1 MFNLK
6 EKNLNSNLTILF
18 GYTLGFKPL
27 GSKVMTF
34 SNSSG
39 NVDFS
44 FLILASIFA
53 DKRENSNKN
62 DF

>member
-6 EKNLNSNLTILF
+6 KFIINSYLNIHSAYN
-18 GYTLGFKPL
+18 LGFKPL